1 MPPVF
6 DRNPLNVDRDPMR
19 SIFGE
24 PAKLPKLDAAE
35 IWKQWLKGLKELT
48 GLDLSSPQ
56 ALVLSLGDI
65 IGGALDPQHIAD
77 MIAQVLG
84 YVGAPLSGLAQLAKW
99 AGDQLFGIIDPGRL
113 PLLPLGHVSQASPNL
128 LPNGAFTDVV
138 AIDDPAGKWTLD
150 STVGRTSPGSA
161 LTLAD
166 GTIHELLSVD
176 LIPVAPGTKLD
187 VEGWV
192 KRSNVTGTNGSIY
205 LGLTAY
211 SDTKGAT
218 QATAAPNR
226 PTVALMAAVSGT
238 SDWVKLSGTYTVPAT
253 GVASVRLRLAVTN
266 GATVG
271 SIWFDDLRLAKGTN
285 LLHIDFVDGLGDE
298 LAGAWAAIED
308 TLDRIGK
315 TLGLDKWQEFLNAAA
330 GGIGGTI
337 HSIIDRIVHLG
348 LDGSFDASQLIN
360 VKNIPTLPNIVMEGI
375 NGIANIG
382 ESIQNTID
390 YLWSAFTG
398 QHGTGKNMAALA
410 QAAQQ
415 TSLDITQAVRLAQAH
430 TAILSERR
438 NKPAYVGLADTVEA
452 SFPLTEIASGTT
464 MPTVAVTSTVAPMGF
479 VRCAEGSTKGFVQW
493 IGSGVAN
500 ITGFFVNVYR
510 MNAAGDLTLIHTSP
524 DLQSQLTAAA
534 AWQAYVFSFANQTV
548 VEPGDVLAVEFILT
562 GSGTHQVAGIASSWV
577 PLHPTAAPRRLGA
590 SRNPVT
596 GGRAPSAG
604 IIPAANVVYTGG
616 LPYVSLGI
624 SNVPAGYEPPSTA
637 EYEEAGTYTYD
648 VPEWAQYLDI
658 VLIGGG
664 SAGGSSFAFTS
675 GQGGWYGTWASK
687 TLQRGVD
694 FPANARQVTV
704 VVAAGGTITG
714 GAGNAGGTSAVTW
727 LDVNGVQQQLVG
739 EGGPWSGQ
747 GPTHNGGNPNGHSY
761 GQGAPNY
768 QFRGKTYFGGNDAN
782 TAPGSRPGGG
792 GSGGPPY
799 LQGANGG
806 TGCVWV
812 TARQSPDD

>member
-6 DRNPLNVDRDPMR
+6 DRNPLRVDRDPMR
-19 SIFGE
+19 SIFAE
-24 PAKLPKLDAAE
+24 PARLPKLDAGTIWAE
-35 IWKQWLKGLKELT
+35 WLKGLKELT

-65 IGGALDPQHIAD
+65 IGGALDPQHIAE
-77 MIAQVLG
+77 MIGQVLG
-84 YVGAPLSGLAQLAKW
+84 YVGGPLSGLAQLAKW

-150 STVGRTSPGSA
+150 ATVGRTAPGSA

-176 LIPVAPGTKLD
+176 LIPVVAGTKLD

-192 KRSNVTGTNGSIY
+192 KRSNVVGTNGSIY

-226 PTVALMAAVSGT
+226 PTVALMSTVTGT
-238 SDWVKLSGTYTVPAT
+238 DDWVKLSGTYTVPAT

-266 GATVG
+266 GATAG
-271 SIWFDDLRLAKGTN
+271 SIWFDDLRLAKGAN

-298 LAGAWAAIED
+298 LAGAWAAIEGAVEQ
-308 TLDRIGK
+308 LGNF
-315 TLGLDKWQEFLNAAA
+315 LGLDKWQEFLNAAA

-360 VKNIPTLPNIVMEGI
+360 VRNIPTLPNLVMEGI

-398 QHGTGKNMAALA
+398 QHGTSKSMAALA

-438 NKPAYVGLADTVEA
+438 NKPAYLGLADTVEA
-452 SFPLTEIASGTT
+452 SFPLSDIASGTT
-464 MPTVAVTSTVAPMGF
+464 PPSITVSATVAPMGF
-479 VRCAEGSTKGFVQW
+479 IRAAEGSTKGFVQW
-493 IGSGVAN
+493 IGNGVAN
-500 ITGFFVNVYR
+500 ITGFYVNVYR
-510 MNAAGDLTLIHTSP
+510 MNAAGDLTLLHTSP
-524 DLQSQLTAAA
+524 DLQSQLTATW
-534 AWQAYVFSFANQTV
+534 AWQAYVFSGANQVV
-548 VEPGDVLAVEFILT
+548 VEPGDVLAAEFVIT
-562 GSGTHQVAGIASSWV
+562 GSGTHAIAGMAASWV
-577 PLHPTAAPRRLGA
+577 PSHPTAAPKRLGA
-590 SRNPVT
+590 VRNPSGNRSPATVAAASVGYT
-596 GGRAPSAG
+596 GAG
-604 IIPAANVVYTGG
+604 IPW
-616 LPYVSLGI
+616 LSFGI
-624 SNVPAGYEPPSTA
+624 SNVAADYEAPVTS
-637 EYEEAGTYTYD
+637 EYDTAGTYTYQI
-648 VPEWAQYLDI
+648 PAWAVYLDL
-658 VLIGGG
+658 VAIGGG
-664 SAGGSSFAFTS
+664 GGGGSSFAFTT
-675 GQGGWYGTWASK
+675 GQGGGYGYWSGK

-694 FPANARQVTV
+694 FPANATQLTV
-704 VVAAGGTITG
+704 VVGNGGGITTAEG
-714 GAGNAGGTSAVTW
+714 RNGDPSGVGWVDLNGTT
-727 LDVNGVQQQLVG
+727 QQLVG
-739 EGGPWSGQ
+739 AGGAYGGQ
-747 GPTHNGGNPNGHSY
+747 GPNHNPNNPNGNTA
-761 GQGAPNY
+761 G
-768 QFRGKTYFGGNDAN
+768 RGSSNFQWRSKTYFGGTDA
-782 TAPGSRPGGG
+782 TYAGGSFPGGG
-792 GSGGPPY
+792 GSGAAPY
-799 LQGANGG
+799 LQGYGG
-806 TGCVWV
+806 GPGAVWV